1 MNLIRL
7 ARRKQKDR
15 PKAVSVYTS
24 GKKLRCPKR
33 WFILLATRSQQ
44 TETSKAEE
52 HHCPNG

>member
-7 ARRKQKDR
+7 TRRKQKGR

-33 WFILLATRSQQ
+33 WFILLAARSQE
-44 TETSKAEE
+44 TETSEAEE